1 MDMESNS
8 DYGVPLLSDDVIA
21 IQRYWGYFLAAG
33 VILIGLGLVVLGA
46 PFYTVLAIEKLL
58 GWVLVIGG
66 IVHGLHAFWTREWRG
81 FILEFLSGVLYL
93 AAGVL
98 LLKYP
103 LQGALTLT
111 LLLAAFFLVEGIF
124 KVVLALQNRSMSGWV
139 WLLFSGILAL
149 ILAGIIWTE
158 WPVTGLWVIG
168 VFVGIYLIFGGASMV
183 AFALAARNA

>member
-8 DYGVPLLSDDVIA
+8 DYGIPLPDDVIA

-33 VILIGLGLVVLGA
+33 VILISLGIVVLGA
-46 PFYTVLAIEKLL
+46 PFFTALAIETLL

-81 FILEFLSGVLYL
+81 FILEFLSGLLYL
-93 AAGVL
+93 VVGVL

-103 LQGALTLT
+103 LHGVLTLT

-124 KVVLALQNRSMSGWV
+124 KVVLALQNRSTSGWV

-149 ILAGIIWTE
+149 VLAGLIWME